1 MIECTTTKE
10 SGLARLN
17 IKGRIDTNTAPHVQK
32 ELDDLIAAGEQKIV
46 LNLEEVHYVS
56 SAALRVFLVTQKQLK
71 RSGGEVILCG
81 AAPAVMEIFKL
92 SGFDRIFRVV
102 DGKEGI

>member
-1 MIECTTTKE
+1 
-10 SGLARLN
+10 
-17 IKGRIDTNTAPHVQK
+17 
-32 ELDDLIAAGEQKIV
+32 
-46 LNLEEVHYVS
+46 
-56 SAALRVFLVTQKQLK
+56 VFLVTQKQLK

>member
-17 IKGRIDTNTAPHVQK
+17 IKGRIDTNTAPQVQK

-81 AAPAVMEIFKL
+81 AAPSVMEVFKL
-92 SGFDRIFRVV
+92 SGFDQIFRVV
-102 DGKEGI
+102 KGEEGM